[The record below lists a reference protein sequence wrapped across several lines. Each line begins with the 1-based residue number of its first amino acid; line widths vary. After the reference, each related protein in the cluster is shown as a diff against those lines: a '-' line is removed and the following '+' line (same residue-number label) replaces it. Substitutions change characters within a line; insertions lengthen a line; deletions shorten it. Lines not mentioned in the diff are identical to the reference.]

1 MVNKLKFHH
10 LSKHVNV
17 RCHGNNKILLIQ
29 NEASLDVL
37 YQTGSSSYSGP
48 FNPIR

>member
-10 LSKHVNV
+10 LSIHINV
-17 RCHGNNKILLIQ
+17 RCHGNKKILLIQ
-29 NEASLDVL
+29 NEASLE
-37 YQTGSSSYSGP
+37 TGSSSYSGP

>member
-10 LSKHVNV
+10 LSIFINV

-29 NEASLDVL
+29 NEAILDVPL
-37 YQTGSSSYSGP
+37 SNW
-48 FNPIR
+48 F

>member
-10 LSKHVNV
+10 LSIHINV

-29 NEASLDVL
+29 NEAILDVPF
-37 YQTGSSSYSGP
+37 QTSSCSHSGP
-48 FNPIR
+48 FNLIR

>member
-10 LSKHVNV
+10 LSIHINV

-29 NEASLDVL
+29 NEAILDVPL
-37 YQTGSSSYSGP
+37 SNW
-48 FNPIR
+48 F